1 MTQGNGTDTTQLIKD
16 KLSIVEVVQPYVKLT
31 RAGKY
36 FRGLS
41 PFSKEKTPSF
51 YVSPDRGS
59 FYCFSTSQGGD
70 HFTFIEKM
78 EGVDFKGAL
87 KILADK
93 AGVEI
98 QQLTPGDRIKS
109 GERDRLREAMS
120 AADQL
125 FASALTE
132 TTPAYTYAKE
142 RGLTNET
149 IRSWNLGLAPSG
161 WRGLLEALSAQ
172 GFTPKEL
179 AAAGLIKE
187 ADEKPGTWYDR
198 FRSRLM
204 FPIRDTAGR
213 TVAFTGRALEKDEQ
227 AKYLNSPE
235 TDLFKKGE
243 ILFGM
248 DRAKDSIRAR
258 GFAILVE
265 GQFDLLLL
273 HQAGFT
279 NTIALSGTALSSVHL
294 SLIKRYADNL
304 MLALDADRAGLASS
318 AKTALAA
325 LESGMRVKAVRL
337 PQGKDPAD
345 VVAEDGG
352 KTFTELVKNS
362 QSIIEFFLSVLA
374 AQETDD
380 FKLMRRVEETVLPL
394 VVAVKSPLERN
405 RYVEIIA
412 RALSQ
417 TPEAV
422 REALPQLRAGG
433 QDASQTGSHSQSH
446 SQSQSQNQN
455 GYSNYQNQNSNQYP
469 NRSKNGGGYEQGS
482 RPPYRSQNG
491 QGYSQNKYG
500 TRSTSYGQYPQRSP
514 AFPSYEDGGKDE
526 SADSSTEVSGLETRR
541 TLILATIQAYPETPL
556 AERLKTEYGRITGAP
571 VDSAMIADLGER
583 ALFEAGLAYGEM
595 PSEDAGDELLYAFE
609 RMILRDALKDATR
622 QLRAAESA
630 NDVEGIQK
638 AALRCTE
645 LGARIAALS

>member
-1 MTQGNGTDTTQLIKD
+1 MTANPGTDTTQLIKD
-16 KLSIVEVVQPYVKLT
+16 RLSIVEVVQPYVKLT

-41 PFSKEKTPSF
+41 PFSKEKTASF

-59 FYCFSTSQGGD
+59 YYCFSTSQGGD

-78 EGVDFKGAL
+78 EGVDFRGAL
-87 KILADK
+87 QILADK
-93 AGVEI
+93 AGVEV

-109 GERDRLREAMS
+109 DEKERLREAMS
-120 AADQL
+120 KADQF
-125 FASALTE
+125 FASALTDGS
-132 TTPAYTYAKE
+132 PAYAYARE
-142 RGLTNET
+142 RGLSPET
-149 IRSWNLGLAPSG
+149 ITSWNLGLAPSG

-172 GFTPKEL
+172 GFAPKEL

-235 TDLFKKGE
+235 TDLFKKSE

-248 DRAKDSIRAR
+248 DRAKDAIRAR

-294 SLIKRYADNL
+294 GLIKRYADNL

-325 LESGMRVKAVRL
+325 LEAGMRVKAVRL

-352 KTFTELVKNS
+352 KNFTELVKNS

-422 REALPQLRAGG
+422 REALPQLSAT
-433 QDASQTGSHSQSH
+433 DAAHVRP
-446 SQSQSQNQN
+446 QSQNGYANAQGSGYENRN
-455 GYSNYQNQNSNQYP
+455 GYSSSGAYGQGAHGHHS
-469 NRSKNGGGYEQGS
+469 SKYG
-482 RPPYRSQNG
+482 P

-500 TRSTSYGQYPQRSP
+500 TRGTAYGQKYPQRSSP
-514 AFPSYEDGGKDE
+514 FPSYEDGGKEEVTDT
-526 SADSSTEVSGLETRR
+526 STEASGLETRR
-541 TLILATIQAYPETPL
+541 MLILGAIQTYPETTL
-556 AERLKTEYGRITGAP
+556 AERLKTEYFRITGAP
-571 VDSAMIADLGER
+571 VDFAMIADLGER
-583 ALFEAGLAYGEM
+583 ALFEAGLAFGET
-595 PSEDAGDELLYAFE
+595 PEERAGDELLYAFE

-622 QLRAAESA
+622 ELRAAEA
-630 NDVEGIQK
+630 AHDAEGIQR

-645 LGARIAALS
+645 LGARIATLA